1 MSKNEIV
8 NENAPMLPALLKDL
22 VIALVIAGAV
32 LYFIRPTIVK
42 QTSMQSTMNPN
53 DYLIMYRQAYR
64 SKAPKR
70 GDIIIFKSDLP
81 DEEGKDKLLIKRV
94 IGLPGDEIQ
103 IKNQKVYINGKKY
116 KYSPGQKVTINRN
129 TKFCLNLYKI
139 YTVRYYTANGKKEYK
154 KLRQTVSS
162 GKRVKLPTGSSN
174 ATYQF
179 RGWSTK
185 AGGNAAYKSGKYIR
199 VKNNIK
205 LTKYTI

>member
-22 VIALVIAGAV
+22 VIAMVIAGAV

-116 KYSPGQKVTINRN
+116 KENYLKDGYTTGEGTWNVPEALFRDGRQPGGQRGQRYTDVGYVDKDQIQGKAVLRLFPFN
-129 TKFCLNLYKI
+129 KI
-139 YTVRYYTANGKKEYK
+139 KT
-154 KLRQTVSS
+154 
-162 GKRVKLPTGSSN
+162 
-174 ATYQF
+174 F
-179 RGWSTK
+179 
-185 AGGNAAYKSGKYIR
+185 
-199 VKNNIK
+199 
-205 LTKYTI
+205 

>member
-22 VIALVIAGAV
+22 VIAMVIAGAV

-116 KYSPGQKVTINRN
+116 KEN
-129 TKFCLNLYKI
+129 
-139 YTVRYYTANGKKEYK
+139 
-154 KLRQTVSS
+154 
-162 GKRVKLPTGSSN
+162 
-174 ATYQF
+174 
-179 RGWSTK
+179 
-185 AGGNAAYKSGKYIR
+185 
-199 VKNNIK
+199 
-205 LTKYTI
+205 

>member
-22 VIALVIAGAV
+22 VIAMVIAGAV

-64 SKAPKR
+64 SKAPER

-103 IKNQKVYINGKKY
+103 IKNQKVKIFLHAAFQSRLSIIFY
-116 KYSPGQKVTINRN
+116 
-129 TKFCLNLYKI
+129 LNL
-139 YTVRYYTANGKKEYK
+139 E
-154 KLRQTVSS
+154 
-162 GKRVKLPTGSSN
+162 TGQFQIILFQFSN
-174 ATYQF
+174 WQF
-179 RGWSTK
+179 ILH
-185 AGGNAAYKSGKYIR
+185 N
-199 VKNNIK
+199 
-205 LTKYTI
+205 